1 MVKMRADPVPA
12 VGPRRV
18 YPPSPRI
25 LPSFFLGGFECSTH
39 VLRSGKRLD
48 LIASTRHEGLAAED
62 YRRLRSIGM
71 SAARDGL
78 RWHVIEPSPGRYDFT
93 SARLM
98 IRAALEERVQVIWDL
113 LHFGWPD
120 HVDVFHPDFPKRLE
134 AFAHR
139 FALVLRDEGDPT
151 PMIAPVNEISFLSF
165 AGGQA
170 GFFNPFAHERGD
182 DMKAQLVRG
191 ALLAGRAIRAVHP
204 HARLLHTDPIIHV
217 AARPDRPEDRRPAAD
232 HEGAQY
238 QSWDMIAG
246 RVRPELGG
254 SPDMLDLLGAN
265 YYVHNQWFFPGG
277 HGSVVPPSSPHY
289 RLLRHML
296 LDVYRRYRRPFL
308 IAETGIEDEARPGW
322 LAYVA
327 RETREAM
334 RVGADLHGICLYPI
348 LNHPGWDD
356 DRHCYN
362 GLWDYADE
370 FGDREAYAPLVA
382 ELDRQADRMENLDNP
397 ALDGQDVA
405 PPLSSF
411 DPVAQEVS
419 EVTERSREGEASP

>member
-1 MVKMRADPVPA
+1 MVKMRVDPSPA
-12 VGPRRV
+12 VAGRRP
-18 YPPSPRI
+18 YPPEPRI

-48 LIASTRHEGLAAED
+48 LIGSTRHEDLAAAD
-62 YRRLRSIGM
+62 YRRLRSVGM
-71 SAARDGL
+71 LAARDGL
-78 RWHVIEPSPGRYDFT
+78 RWYLIEPTRGRYDFT
-93 SARLM
+93 SARVM
-98 IRAALEERVQVIWDL
+98 IRAALAEGIQVIWDL

-120 HVDVFHPDFPKRLE
+120 HVDVFQTDCPRRFE

-139 FALVLRDEGDPT
+139 FALRDEGDPT
-151 PMIAPVNEISFLSF
+151 PMVAPVNEISFLSC

-182 DMKAQLVRG
+182 DLKAQLVRA

-217 AARPDRPEDRRPAAD
+217 DARPDRPEDKKPAAG
-232 HEGAQY
+232 HEAAQY

-254 SPDMLDLLGAN
+254 SPEDLDLLGVN

-277 HGSVVPPSSPHY
+277 HGSVVPPSSPQY
-289 RLLRHML
+289 RPLRHML
-296 LDVYRRYRRPFL
+296 IDVYRRYRRPFL

-322 LAYVA
+322 LAYIA

-334 RVGADLHGICLYPI
+334 RLGADVHGICLYPI

-362 GLWDYADE
+362 GLWDYADGKGE
-370 FGDREAYAPLVA
+370 RDAYPPLVA
-382 ELDRQADRMENLDNP
+382 ELDRQTHRMEVLQNP
-397 ALDGQDVA
+397 ALDDKDTA
-405 PPLSSF
+405 PPLASF

>member
-1 MVKMRADPVPA
+1 MNARTETESA
-12 VGPRRV
+12 VAPRRA
-18 YPPSPRI
+18 YPPEPRI
-25 LPSFFLGGFECSTH
+25 LPSFFMGGFECSTH

-48 LIASTRHEGLAAED
+48 LIDSTHHEELAAAD

-71 SAARDGL
+71 SVARDGL
-78 RWHVIEPSPGRYDFT
+78 RWHLIESSPSRYDFS
-93 SARLM
+93 SARAM
-98 IRAALEERVQVIWDL
+98 IRAALAEGVQVIWDL

-151 PMIAPVNEISFLSF
+151 PMVAPVNEISFLSF

-182 DMKAQLVRG
+182 AMKAQLVRA
-191 ALLAGRAIRAVHP
+191 ALSAGRAVRAVHP

-217 AARPDRPEDRRPAAD
+217 IARPDRPEDKKAAAG
-232 HEGAQY
+232 HEASQY

-254 SPDMLDLLGAN
+254 SPDQLDLLGAN

-277 HGSVVPPSSPHY
+277 HGSVVFPSSPHY

-296 LDVYRRYRRPFL
+296 LDVYRRYHRPFV

-334 RVGADLHGICLYPI
+334 RLGADLHGICLYPI
-348 LNHPGWDD
+348 VNHPGWDD

-362 GLWDYADE
+362 GLWDYPDE
-370 FGDREAYAPLVA
+370 RGERDAYPPLVA
-382 ELDRQADRMENLDNP
+382 ELDRQIHRMEILQNP
-397 ALDGQDVA
+397 ALDRQEVS
-405 PPLSSF
+405 PPLTSF
-411 DPVAQEVS
+411 DPVAQEVA
-419 EVTERSREGEASP
+419 EATERSREGEAIP